1 MNNGGKLKNDSWAS
15 PEKIQQYGISTHDM
29 TGQIWYV
36 CGDINL
42 SEETN
47 KLTEAGWSAQEVV
60 VYLH

>member
-1 MNNGGKLKNDSWAS
+1 MS